1 MKLTILLTFLFFTIA
16 ASAQVANRPSGAATQ
31 TETTAETIFDA
42 STFRLIA
49 TRNEVQLFLEAN
61 HSHEV
66 VVKVV
71 SLVGQEV
78 ISKSMMLRPGTNE
91 LNLPFGRTLNEGLYF
106 VMIAINNEIFSRKFM
121 VAG

>member
-1 MKLTILLTFLFFTIA
+1 MKLTILFTFLLFTFA
-16 ASAQVANRPSGAATQ
+16 ASAQVANKPSGAAAQ

-49 TRNEVQLFLEAN
+49 TRNQVQLFLEAN

-78 ISKSMMLRPGTNE
+78 ISRSMMLQPGTNE
-91 LNLPFGRTLNEGLYF
+91 LILPFGRTLNEGLYF